1 MKIKRL
7 LTTLGLSSI
16 FALASCGD
24 SSNTSD
30 NTSTNTESGTTILE
44 DKQLYSAGGVLDTTK
59 LTSYE
64 AYENTAAHKKVST
77 YQQFLD
83 AINDAKYT
91 YTTTLNSD
99 NTLSQTVTNEGTVH
113 IIEIENDL
121 DLGYEIIKDYINQ
134 KGYTFVTNWANFSSY
149 EDTTGSNG
157 DKNSAYTY
165 DPLVES
171 GISCIEISRAC
182 NLLIYSKTGVKITH
196 AGFKINSDYNLT
208 VRNIKFDEMWMWEDS
223 VSETPSKTIG
233 DYDTWG
239 WAYFKISFSDNIWID
254 HCEFGKSFDGQ
265 IDVSNPTYN
274 TAKTIASAPL
284 NGSGYENVH
293 ISFCDFKSGDADQNG
308 YLYKMMWSIEEDYRN
323 WKRNESTYTSTT
335 DTCRYYR
342 TLRELGASFDDILY
356 GVAIPQKKGFL
367 LGDTGNSSGDK
378 VLTDDT
384 TFQANK
390 NYYKVKGFEADGREK
405 VNNIPA
411 DVTVGAVIADATYEV
426 SGKTISSYYEMQTP
440 GPDYFNNLNLKVS
453 FDSCK
458 FKNIEDRLPNI
469 RGGIC
474 YMYNSIVDAS
484 EYYTYRAKSSLQ
496 NCKSLITTKVET
508 GKSFLTTNGKY
519 KLALVSQGGVS
530 CLGGSIYANTVIY
543 KGIADLVKNNNTD
556 LGFTGDNTNYY
567 KSGYKYENVY
577 YSAGNQTF
585 TGSTGSTNPFSAVC
599 KDSAYLSPSFFS
611 YHNETNTIPFE
622 IASQAPSITET
633 GLDTYFTTNKA
644 GTNNNIS
651 YLKVRYQ

>member
-7 LTTLGLSSI
+7 LTVLGLSSV

-24 SSNTSD
+24 SNREGSCD
-30 NTSTNTESGTTILE
+30 GTIALE
-44 DKQLYSAGGVLDTTK
+44 NKELYSAGGVLDTTK
-59 LTSYE
+59 LTSFE
-64 AYENTAAHKKVST
+64 SYENTAAHKKVST

-121 DLGYEIIKDYINQ
+121 DLGYENIKEYANQ
-134 KGYTFVTNWANFSSY
+134 KGYSFVYDWRELDKVPEGTY
-149 EDTTGSNG
+149 E
-157 DKNSAYTY
+157 YT
-165 DPLVES
+165 PLYEV
-171 GISCIEISRAC
+171 GISRIEISNAY

-196 AGFKINSDYNLT
+196 AGFKINSDYNLA

-223 VSETPSKTIG
+223 SSEAPNKTIG

-254 HCEFGKSFDGQ
+254 HCEFGKTFDGQ
-265 IDVSNPTYN
+265 IDVANPTYN
-274 TAKTIASAPL
+274 TKSTYQSAPL

-293 ISFCDFKSGDADQNG
+293 ISFCDFKAGDASEDG
-308 YLYKMMWSIEEDYRN
+308 YLYQMMWSIEQEYRSWKRGEDY
-323 WKRNESTYTSTT
+323 NEQKV
-335 DTCRYYR
+335 CRYYR
-342 TLRELGASFDDILY
+342 SLRELGASFDDILY

-367 LGDTGNSSGDK
+367 LGDTGNSSKSDAI
-378 VLTDDT
+378 LTEDT

-390 NYYKVKGFEADGREK
+390 NYYKIKGYEADGRAK
-405 VNNIPA
+405 INNIPA
-411 DVTVGAVIADATYEV
+411 DITVGATISSATYEV
-426 SGKTISSYYEMQTP
+426 AGRVIADYYEYQVP
-440 GPDYFNNLNLKVS
+440 GSDYFNNQNLKVS

-458 FKNIEDRLPNI
+458 FTNIEDRLPNI

-484 EYYTYRAKSSLQ
+484 SYYTYKNKQSLQ
-496 NCKSLITTKVET
+496 TCKSNISTKVSS
-508 GKSFLTTNGKY
+508 GNSFLTTNGKY

-543 KGIADLVKNNNTD
+543 KGITDLVKNNNTD
-556 LGFTGDNTNYY
+556 LGFSGNDTNYY
-567 KSGYKYENVY
+567 KSGYKFVNVY

-585 TGSTGSTNPFSAVC
+585 TGSTGETNPFSTVC
-599 KDSAYLSPSFFS
+599 KDSSYLSPSFFS
-611 YHNETNTIPFE
+611 YHNESNTIPFE
-622 IASQAPSITET
+622 IVSQAPNITET
-633 GLDTYFTTNKA
+633 GLDTYFATNKA

-651 YLKVRYQ
+651 YLKVKYE